1 MSICIITHPPFAR
14 EYKIYLYC
22 KLRQYV
28 LEWAMTAV
36 FISIVNQDNICTAAG
51 VVHNCSTYTSLFIR
65 PKV

>member
-1 MSICIITHPPFAR
+1 MSICVITHPPFAR

-36 FISIVNQDNICTAAG
+36 FISIVNRDNICHQENQDFT
-51 VVHNCSTYTSLFIR
+51 
-65 PKV
+65 